1 MYLFFA
7 LVDKINYKAVLLP
20 KGLNI
25 FKHLRA
31 LGIMNFVKELCM
43 SRIGR
48 YTIAYSNQPVVAGF
62 GSVAGKKESE
72 GPLKEYFHKIEYD
85 TKLGCDTWEQ
95 AESMLQKEAIQIAL
109 EKAQISGELI
119 QLAFGGDL
127 LNQCIST
134 GYSIRGFN
142 IPFLGQYGACS
153 TMVQSLIL
161 AGLMVDGGYCKNS
174 LAVTSS
180 HFCSAERQFR
190 FPLEYGGQRT
200 PTAQWTV
207 TGSGAIVVSR
217 YGNGPRLKHCTIG
230 KVVDMGVT
238 DINNMGAAMAPAACD
253 TIKSFLIDT
262 KTKPSDY
269 DLILTGDLGRTGSQL
284 LLELLQKENIDI
296 SRQHN
301 DCGMMIYDIEK
312 QDVHAGGSGCGCCGS
327 VLCGYI
333 LENMC
338 KGKLKNILVT
348 ATGALMSPTAN
359 QQGESTPGIAHLIHL
374 EI

>member
-207 TGSGAIVVSR
+207 TGSGAIVVSQ
-217 YGNGPRLKHCTIG
+217 YGNGPKLRHCTIG

-253 TIKSFLIDT
+253 TIKSFLTDT

-269 DLILTGDLGRTGSQL
+269 DLILTGDLGKTGSQL

-296 SRQHN
+296 SRRHN

-338 KGKLKNILVT
+338 KGKLKNILVA

>member
-25 FKHLRA
+25 FKLLMA
-31 LGIMNFVKELCM
+31 LGIMDFVKELCM

-48 YTIAYSNQPVVAGF
+48 YTIAYSNQPAVAGF

-109 EKAQISGELI
+109 EKAQINGELI

-296 SRQHN
+296 SRLHN

-338 KGKLKNILVT
+338 KGKLKNILVA

>member
-1 MYLFFA
+1 M
-7 LVDKINYKAVLLP
+7 D
-20 KGLNI
+20 
-25 FKHLRA
+25 
-31 LGIMNFVKELCM
+31 FVKELCM
-43 SRIGR
+43 NRIGR
-48 YTIAYSNQPVVAGF
+48 YTIAYNNQPAIAGF

-134 GYSIRGFN
+134 SYSIRGFN

-161 AGLMVDGGYCKNS
+161 AGLMVDGGYCRNS

-200 PTAQWTV
+200 PAAQWTV
-207 TGSGAIVVSR
+207 TGSGAIVVSQ
-217 YGNGPRLKHCTIG
+217 YGNGPKLKHCTIG

-253 TIKSFLIDT
+253 TIKFFLKDT

-269 DLILTGDLGRTGSQL
+269 DLILTGDLGKIGSQL

>member
-7 LVDKINYKAVLLP
+7 LADKINYKAVLLP

-25 FKHLRA
+25 FKLLRA
-31 LGIMNFVKELCM
+31 LGTMDFVKELCM

-48 YTIAYSNQPVVAGF
+48 YTIAYNNQPVVAGF

-207 TGSGAIVVSR
+207 TGSGAIVVSQ
-217 YGNGPRLKHCTIG
+217 YGNGPKLRHCTIG

-296 SRQHN
+296 SRLHN

-338 KGKLKNILVT
+338 KGKLKNILVA

>member
-25 FKHLRA
+25 FKLLRA
-31 LGIMNFVKELCM
+31 LGIMDFVKELCM

-95 AESMLQKEAIQIAL
+95 AESMLQKEAIQIAM

-296 SRQHN
+296 SRLHN

-338 KGKLKNILVT
+338 KGKLKNILVA

>member
-25 FKHLRA
+25 FKHLGA

-109 EKAQISGELI
+109 EKAQVSGELI

-134 GYSIRGFN
+134 GYSIRSFN

-207 TGSGAIVVSR
+207 TGSGAIVVSQ
-217 YGNGPRLKHCTIG
+217 YGNGPKLKHCTIG

-253 TIKSFLIDT
+253 TIKSFLTDT

-269 DLILTGDLGRTGSQL
+269 DLILTGDLGKTGSQL

-296 SRQHN
+296 SRKHN

-327 VLCGYI
+327 VLCGYV

-338 KGKLKNILVT
+338 KGKLKNIIVA

>member
-25 FKHLRA
+25 FKLLRA
-31 LGIMNFVKELCM
+31 LGIMDFVKELCM

-284 LLELLQKENIDI
+284 LLELLQKENIEI
-296 SRQHN
+296 SRLHN

-338 KGKLKNILVT
+338 KGKLKNILVA

>member
-25 FKHLRA
+25 FKHLGA

-109 EKAQISGELI
+109 EKAQVSGELI

-134 GYSIRGFN
+134 GYSIRSFN

-207 TGSGAIVVSR
+207 TGSGAIVVSQ
-217 YGNGPRLKHCTIG
+217 YGNGPKLKHCTIG

-253 TIKSFLIDT
+253 TIKSFLTDT

-269 DLILTGDLGRTGSQL
+269 DLILTGDLGKTGSQL

-296 SRQHN
+296 SRKHN

-327 VLCGYI
+327 VLCGYV

-338 KGKLKNILVT
+338 KGKLKNILVA

>member
-25 FKHLRA
+25 FKLLRA
-31 LGIMNFVKELCM
+31 LDIMDFVKELCM

-134 GYSIRGFN
+134 SYSIRGFN

-296 SRQHN
+296 SCLHN

-338 KGKLKNILVT
+338 KGKLKNILVA

>member
-25 FKHLRA
+25 FKLLRA
-31 LGIMNFVKELCM
+31 LGIMDFVKELCM

-48 YTIAYSNQPVVAGF
+48 YTIAYNNQPVVAGF

-253 TIKSFLIDT
+253 TIKSFLTDT

-296 SRQHN
+296 SRLHN

-338 KGKLKNILVT
+338 KGKLKNILVA

>member
-25 FKHLRA
+25 FKLLRA
-31 LGIMNFVKELCM
+31 LGIMDFVKELCM

-190 FPLEYGGQRT
+190 FPLEYGCQRT

-296 SRQHN
+296 SRLHN

-338 KGKLKNILVT
+338 KGKLKNILVA

>member
-1 MYLFFA
+1 MYLFFT

-25 FKHLRA
+25 FKLLRA
-31 LGIMNFVKELCM
+31 LVIMDFVKELCM

-296 SRQHN
+296 SHLHN

-338 KGKLKNILVT
+338 KGKLKNILVA

>member
-7 LVDKINYKAVLLP
+7 LVGKINYKAVLLP

-25 FKHLRA
+25 FKLLRA
-31 LGIMNFVKELCM
+31 LGIMDFVKELCM

-284 LLELLQKENIDI
+284 LLELLQKEKHRHLPSTQRLRNDDI
-296 SRQHN
+296 
-301 DCGMMIYDIEK
+301 
-312 QDVHAGGSGCGCCGS
+312 
-327 VLCGYI
+327 
-333 LENMC
+333 
-338 KGKLKNILVT
+338 
-348 ATGALMSPTAN
+348 
-359 QQGESTPGIAHLIHL
+359 
-374 EI
+374 